1 MKKEIKDKEAIML
14 RIKLIKELK
23 IAIKEAD
30 KLNLILDDIH
40 NILHSNASS
49 KAA

>member
-14 RIKLIKELK
+14 RIELIKELK
-23 IAIKEAD
+23 IAIKEAE
-30 KLNLILDDIH
+30 KLNLILDDMH
-40 NILHSNASS
+40 NILHGNASM